1 MSSQP
6 PTCMN
11 LRVRTPEDARVI
23 FHAVALNILPLVTRR
38 LDNEERRSIA
48 SGSVYVWEERQS
60 GHAYADSHGLG
71 IERWTDSIRWGPS
84 RVRDEFLFYHEKD
97 DQHDGDAAGRDAD
110 VKTRRPREP
119 LVKQTYSV
127 FINMG
132 HGLKRKQHLIAY
144 FTQST
149 VNSLQTIDDIPVL
162 ANLPVPIG
170 LYIGARVGKGRK
182 DPNAN
187 SSVSYTTT
195 YPRQAYVDWLQPP
208 TQYGAPA
215 PYPPPPTTTHDGLS
229 SRPAPV
235 HHPIANEKKDLAPL
249 VYLQNAPPARRHP
262 VDETALMAL
271 TPMFSAWVM

>member
-6 PTCMN
+6 PTCQN

-23 FHAVALNILPLVTRR
+23 FHAVALNILPLVARR

-60 GHAYADSHGLG
+60 GHAYADTHGLG

-97 DQHDGDAAGRDAD
+97 DQQDADGARDTEPGAGR
-110 VKTRRPREP
+110 PRDP

-127 FINMG
+127 FINMP
-132 HGLKRKQHLIAY
+132 HGVKRKQHLIAY

-149 VNSLQTIDDIPVL
+149 VNSLKTIDDVPIL

-170 LYIGARVGKGRK
+170 LYTGARVGKGRR
-182 DPNAN
+182 DHHSYDA
-187 SSVSYTTT
+187 SSVYSTATWT
-195 YPRQAYVDWLQPP
+195 P
-208 TQYGAPA
+208 GAHSA
-215 PYPPPPTTTHDGLS
+215 SWAPPPPLHPYP
-229 SRPAPV
+229 RPSTAHRPSTITNAV
-235 HHPIANEKKDLAPL
+235 TPPIPLANERKDLAPL
-249 VYLQNAPPARRHP
+249 VYLNNIPPPRRHP
-262 VDETALMAL
+262 IDETALMAF
-271 TPMFSAWVM
+271 TPMFSARVM

>member
-6 PTCMN
+6 PTCTN

-71 IERWTDSIRWGPS
+71 IERWTDSVRWGPS

-110 VKTRRPREP
+110 TKPRRPREP

-170 LYIGARVGKGRK
+170 LYVGARVGKGRK
-182 DPNAN
+182 DSNAHASHSN
-187 SSVSYTTT
+187 YPWQTTT
-195 YPRQAYVDWLQPP
+195 QPYYENW
-208 TQYGAPA
+208 TQPYLTPAPA
-215 PYPPPPTTTHDGLS
+215 PYHPPATDEDRG
-229 SRPAPV
+229 SRNAAV
-235 HHPIANEKKDLAPL
+235 HLPMANEKKDLAPL